1 MAPEACRLEK
11 EDLKDVTRMKKFG
24 PGETAS
30 PFAQALDLAKGP
42 VVSRPLRPTG
52 PLTRDVLNL

>member
-11 EDLKDVTRMKKFG
+11 EDLKDITCMKKFG

-30 PFAQALDLAKGP
+30 PFAQALDLAKGS
-42 VVSRPLRPTG
+42 VVSRPLLQMG
-52 PLTRDVLNL
+52 PLTRGVLKL

>member
-42 VVSRPLRPTG
+42 VVSRPLQQMG
-52 PLTRDVLNL
+52 LLTRDVLKL

>member
-1 MAPEACRLEK
+1 MAPEACRLE
-11 EDLKDVTRMKKFG
+11 EENLKDVTRMKKFG

-42 VVSRPLRPTG
+42 VVSRPLRPMG
-52 PLTRDVLNL
+52 PLTRGVLKL